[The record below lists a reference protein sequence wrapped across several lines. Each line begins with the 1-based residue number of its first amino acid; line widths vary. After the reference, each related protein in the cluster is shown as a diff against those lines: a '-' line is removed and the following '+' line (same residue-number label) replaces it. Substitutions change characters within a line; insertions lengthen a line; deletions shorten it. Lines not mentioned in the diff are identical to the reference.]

1 MHGKAIGRIEDFL
14 ERDNFLVFLLKCCNL
29 VQLDVIRTLV
39 LFEPS
44 VSGKTAAYS
53 AAYSGVLHHPTTSS
67 RLARGRHD
75 QQRFLYWSLWLSTK
89 PRKPQQQDLVLLQYW
104 CLILAI
110 NQTQSI
116 CSGASSFWA
125 ALQTAGLGHRLCRGT
140 RSGAVAV

>member
-1 MHGKAIGRIEDFL
+1 MHGKAVGRIEVFL
-14 ERDNFLVFLLKCCNL
+14 EWDNFLVFLLKCCNL

-39 LFEPS
+39 LF
-44 VSGKTAAYS
+44 GKTAAYS
-53 AAYSGVLHHPTTSS
+53 AAYSGFLHHPTTSS

-75 QQRFLYWSLWLSTK
+75 QQRFLYWSLWLSTE
-89 PRKPQQQDLVLLQYW
+89 PRKPQQQDLVVLQYW

-110 NQTQSI
+110 NQTQSN
-116 CSGASSFWA
+116 CAGASSFWA